1 MVAFNATGRIIDA
14 GLGVGV
20 ADEMRCIMHGMDALV
35 VEASSTHVPWQ
46 RRFDG
51 AGRLQ
56 GPPPLWHVL
65 LQFNSCIYSARVN
78 FNSLVHAYILPTFLL
93 VRSWTVGEVA

>member
-1 MVAFNATGRIIDA
+1 VVAFNATGRIIDA

-51 AGRLQ
+51 ARPPAGTAAALARLASI
-56 GPPPLWHVL
+56 
-65 LQFNSCIYSARVN
+65 QF
-78 FNSLVHAYILPTFLL
+78 LYI
-93 VRSWTVGEVA
+93 